1 MKLAAA
7 EPLYAAAPDRTGAVE
22 TLDALVHARIA
33 FRDDLA
39 GFGLRAGFT
48 PDVIDT
54 WIKTGL
60 VHHATAI
67 VDATNGKTKE
77 ILAPSLLGARELAH
91 ATGRAAKG
99 LSSGRFKR
107 SGRKLVH
114 DATVGSVALTVLA
127 AAREGLLALRGVETD
142 DKVLG
147 TSAVVQDERGAAT
160 RVPLQPD
167 AYVLTE
173 NEAVLRGLLVEVD
186 RGTTAAKRLGVK
198 FRAYAAW
205 AHGGPER
212 TFGVKAMRV
221 VTLVPDVRRLE
232 RLREVALEA
241 VGRPSA
247 MFLFALSS
255 SVDPRD
261 PEKLF
266 APIARNLSNAIEP
279 LLTKCRST

>member
-1 MKLAAA
+1 MHLAAA
-7 EPLYAAAPDRTGAVE
+7 EPLYAAEHERTGAVE

-33 FRDDLA
+33 FRDDVA
-39 GFGLRAGFT
+39 AFGRRVGFA

-60 VHHATAI
+60 VHHGTAI
-67 VDATNGKTKE
+67 VHSTTGETKE
-77 ILAPSLLGARELAH
+77 IVAPSLLGARELARASGH
-91 ATGRAAKG
+91 AAKG
-99 LSSGRFKR
+99 LSSSRFKR

-114 DATVGSVALTVLA
+114 DATVGSVALTALA
-127 AAREGLLALRGVETD
+127 AARAGLLALKGVETD

-167 AYVLTE
+167 GYVLTQSGDT
-173 NEAVLRGLLVEVD
+173 LRGLLVEVD
-186 RGTTAAKRLGVK
+186 RGTTAAKRLGEK
-198 FRAYAAW
+198 FRGYAAW
-205 AHGGPER
+205 SSQNGPER

-221 VTLVPDVRRLE
+221 VTLVPDERRLE

-255 SVDPRD
+255 NVTPRD

-266 APIARNLSNAIEP
+266 EPIAKTLAGSLEP
-279 LLTKCRST
+279 LFSK